1 MTGSLGMLLILK
13 HPIVLFFRLEWRQ
26 TSLSP
31 ENSEHLKFVESS
43 VSAMEQGVYD
53 AEYTTFLFFSLSFLV
68 FKLWKYDNT
77 FTRDLENTEQSYM

>member
-1 MTGSLGMLLILK
+1 
-13 HPIVLFFRLEWRQ
+13 
-26 TSLSP
+26 
-31 ENSEHLKFVESS
+31 
-43 VSAMEQGVYD
+43 MEQGVYD

>member
-1 MTGSLGMLLILK
+1 MLASLGMLLILE
-13 HPIVLFFRLEWRQ
+13 HPIVLLFRLEWRQ

-31 ENSEHLKFVESS
+31 ENSEYLKFVESS

-53 AEYTTFLFFSLSFLV
+53 AEYTTFLFFSLSFLI

-77 FTRDLENTEQSYM
+77 FTGDLENTEQSYI